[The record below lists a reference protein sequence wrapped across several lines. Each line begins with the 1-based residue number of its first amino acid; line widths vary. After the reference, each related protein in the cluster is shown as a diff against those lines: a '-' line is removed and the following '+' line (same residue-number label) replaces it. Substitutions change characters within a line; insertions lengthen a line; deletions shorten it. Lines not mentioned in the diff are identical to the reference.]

1 MKYVEQ
7 TLFDLYSTKN
17 TLEMH
22 FFFYLIVE

>member
-22 FFFYLIVE
+22 FFGKMIVE